1 VFQDLSSLLNR
12 LFILT
17 YGIIAVMTIVAYT
30 SPDISPS
37 EFWISA
43 FLPYTIPGLVIFHL
57 IVALYFLLA
66 KKWAQS
72 IIPLFFVFLGLSFL
86 PRIVSFHFSRQQKA
100 GATFSLLS
108 YNARVF
114 NVYEIYHKKNPSISA
129 NIIKDALNMEGD
141 IKCFQE
147 FYTEKD
153 SKKFNTIKRLSKT
166 HPYYFFEPFFTNKEG
181 GGFGMA
187 IFSKYPIEKKESIR
201 FKEKSNNQI
210 LYADIVIGRNK
221 VRVFNVHLQSMNIN
235 DDELADS
242 PSQDRFKQNLLK
254 ALLRYKQGAIRRSKQ
269 VDRLISEINRSPYP
283 VMVCGDFN
291 EPPLGYAYKQVSNHL
306 LNSQEEAGRGIGAT
320 HNGRIP
326 FLRIDNQFYQDGI
339 DIHSFDVLNNKKLS
353 DHYPL
358 LGYYSFK

>member
-1 VFQDLSSLLNR
+1 M
-12 LFILT
+12 T
-17 YGIIAVMTIVAYT
+17 VMAYA

-43 FLPYTIPGLVIFHL
+43 FLPYTIPLLVLTHL
-57 IVALYFLLA
+57 AVAIYLLLA
-66 KKWAQS
+66 KKWLKS
-72 IIPLFFVFLGLSFL
+72 LIPLFFVIFGLSFL
-86 PRIVSFHFSRQQKA
+86 PKLISFHLSNEKKA
-100 GATFSLLS
+100 GATFSVLS

-114 NVYEIYHKKNPSISA
+114 NVYEIYNKNNPSIST
-129 NIIKDALNMEGD
+129 NIINDAVTMEGD

-147 FYTEKD
+147 FYTEKQG
-153 SKKFNTIKRLSKT
+153 KFNTIEKLSKT
-166 HPYYFFEPFFTNKEG
+166 HPYYYFEPFLINHIG

-187 IFSKYPIEKKESIR
+187 IFSKYPIEKKENIQ

-210 LYADIVIGRNK
+210 LYTDILIGRNK

-235 DDELADS
+235 DEELAES
-242 PSQDRFKQNLLK
+242 RRSQNRFKQNMLK

-269 VDRLISEINRSPYP
+269 VDRLIMEINRSPYP

-291 EPPLGYAYKQVSNHL
+291 EPPLGYAYKQVSNL
-306 LNSQEEAGRGIGAT
+306 LSNSQEEAGHGIGTT
-320 HNGRIP
+320 HNGKIP
-326 FLRIDNQFYQDGI
+326 FLRIDNQFYQEGI
-339 DIHSFDVLNNKKLS
+339 LIHSFDVLNDKKLS

>member
-1 VFQDLSSLLNR
+1 MLNR

-17 YGIIAVMTIVAYT
+17 YGIITAMTVVAYT
-30 SPDISPS
+30 SPDIPPS

-43 FLPYTIPGLVIFHL
+43 FLPYTIPGLVILHL
-57 IVALYFLLA
+57 IVAVYFLIA
-66 KKWAQS
+66 KKWLQS
-72 IIPLFFVFLGLSFL
+72 LIPLFFIAFGLSFL
-86 PRIVSFHFSRQQKA
+86 PRIVSFHFSQQQKA
-100 GATFSLLS
+100 GATFSVLS

-114 NVYEIYHKKNPSISA
+114 NVYEIYNKNDPSISA
-129 NIIKDALNMEGD
+129 NIIKDAINMEGD
-141 IKCFQE
+141 VKCFQE
-147 FYTEKD
+147 FYSEKN
-153 SKKFNTIKRLSKT
+153 SEKFNTIKRLSKT
-166 HPYYFFEPFFTNKEG
+166 HPYYYFEPFFVNHVG

-187 IFSKYPIEKKESIR
+187 IFSKYPIDKKENIQ

-210 LYADIVIGRNK
+210 LYVDIVIGRNK
-221 VRVFNVHLQSMNIN
+221 VRVFNVHLQSMSIN

-242 PSQDRFKQNLLK
+242 PSNHFKQNLLK

-291 EPPLGYAYKQVSNHL
+291 EPPLGYAYKQVSNLL
-306 LNSQEEAGRGIGAT
+306 LNSQEEAGHGIGAT

>member
-1 VFQDLSSLLNR
+1 MLNR

-17 YGIIAVMTIVAYT
+17 YGIIAAITVIAYT
-30 SPDISPS
+30 SPDIPPS

-43 FLPYTIPGLVIFHL
+43 FLPYTIPGFILFHL
-57 IVALYFLLA
+57 LVAIYFVA
-66 KKWAQS
+66 TRRWMIS
-72 IIPLFFVFLGLSFL
+72 VIPLFFVIFGLSFL
-86 PRIVSFHFSRQQKA
+86 LRIVSFHFSRHQKA
-100 GATFSLLS
+100 GATFSILS
-108 YNARVF
+108 YNTRVF
-114 NVYEIYHKKNPSISA
+114 NVYEIYNKNDPSVSA
-129 NIIKDALNMEGD
+129 NIIKDAISMDGD

-147 FYTEKD
+147 FYSEKN
-153 SKKFNTIKRLSKT
+153 SVKFNTVKRLSNT
-166 HPYYFFEPFFTNKEG
+166 HPYYYFEPFLINSQG
-181 GGFGMA
+181 GKFGMA
-187 IFSKYPIEKKESIR
+187 IFSKYPIEKKEAIQ

-242 PSQDRFKQNLLK
+242 PSKIRFRQNLLK

-306 LNSQEEAGRGIGAT
+306 LNSQEEAGYGIGAT

-339 DIHSFDVLNNKKLS
+339 EIHSFTVLNNKKLS